1 MKMTNKEAYI
11 QKLHAKIDEW
21 NADIDKLKA
30 KADQVEAD
38 AKIEYQKQ
46 IETLKNKRNDIEKKV
61 SEISRSGE
69 DAWQD
74 LKAGIDL
81 AREAM
86 SEAIQSATSRF
97 K

>member
-1 MKMTNKEAYI
+1 MNSKEAYI

-21 NADIDKLKA
+21 NADIDRLKA

-38 AKIEYQKQ
+38 SKIEYQKQ
-46 IETLKNKRNDIEKKV
+46 VEALKNNRDDIEKKI

-69 DAWQD
+69 NAWED

-86 SEAIQSATSRF
+86 SEAIKSATSRF

>member
-1 MKMTNKEAYI
+1 MNPKEAYV

-21 NADIDKLKA
+21 NADIDRLKA

-38 AKIEYQKQ
+38 SKIEYQKQ
-46 IETLKNKRNDIEKKV
+46 IQALKNKRDEIEKKI

-69 DAWQD
+69 NAWKD
-74 LKAGIDL
+74 LKAGVDL
-81 AREAM
+81 AWDAM
-86 SEAIQSATSRF
+86 SEAIKSATSRF

>member
-1 MKMTNKEAYI
+1 MSKKDAYI

-21 NADIDKLKA
+21 NADIDKLTA
-30 KADQVEAD
+30 KASQVEAES
-38 AKIEYQKQ
+38 KIEYQKQ
-46 IETLKNKRNDIEKKV
+46 IGTLKNKRDEVEKKV

-81 AREAM
+81 AWEAM
-86 SEAIQSATSRF
+86 SEAIKSATSRF

>member
-1 MKMTNKEAYI
+1 MINKEAYI
-11 QKLHAKIDEW
+11 KKLHAKIDEW
-21 NADIDKLKA
+21 NADIDKLTA
-30 KADQVEAD
+30 KASQVEAES
-38 AKIEYQKQ
+38 KIEYQKQ
-46 IETLKNKRNDIEKKV
+46 IGTLKNKRDELEKKV

-81 AREAM
+81 AWEAM
-86 SEAIQSATSRF
+86 SEAIKSATSRF

>member
-1 MKMTNKEAYI
+1 MKNKEAYI
-11 QKLHAKIDEW
+11 QKLHVKIDEW

-30 KADQVEAD
+30 KADQAEAD

-46 IETLKNKRNDIEKKV
+46 IEALNDKRNELEKKV
-61 SEISRSGE
+61 SEISRSSE

-81 AREAM
+81 AWEAM
-86 SEAIQSATSRF
+86 NEAIKSATSRF

>member
-1 MKMTNKEAYI
+1 MKMKNKEAYI

-21 NADIDKLKA
+21 NTDIDKLKA

-38 AKIEYQKQ
+38 SKIEYQKQ
-46 IETLKNKRNDIEKKV
+46 MQALKSKRDEIEKKV

-69 DAWQD
+69 NAWED
-74 LKAGIDL
+74 LKAGVDL
-81 AREAM
+81 AWEAM
-86 SEAIQSATSRF
+86 SEAIKSATSRF

>member
-1 MKMTNKEAYI
+1 MKNKEAYI

-38 AKIEYQKQ
+38 SKIEYQKQ
-46 IETLKNKRNDIEKKV
+46 INILKTKRDEIEKKV

-69 DAWQD
+69 EAWED
-74 LKAGIDL
+74 LKAGVDL
-81 AREAM
+81 AWEAM
-86 SEAIQSATSRF
+86 SDAIKSATSRF

>member
-1 MKMTNKEAYI
+1 MKTKEAYI

-38 AKIEYQKQ
+38 SKIEYQKQ
-46 IETLKNKRNDIEKKV
+46 IKILKSKRDEIEKKV

-69 DAWQD
+69 QAWED
-74 LKAGIDL
+74 LKAGVDL

-86 SEAIQSATSRF
+86 SEAIKSATSRL

>member
-1 MKMTNKEAYI
+1 MKNKEAYI

-21 NADIDKLKA
+21 NADIDKLRA
-30 KADQVEAD
+30 KADQAEAD

-46 IETLKNKRNDIEKKV
+46 IEALIDKRDDVEKKV
-61 SEISRSGE
+61 SEIGRSGE

-74 LKAGIDL
+74 LKAGIDR
-81 AREAM
+81 AWEAM
-86 SEAIQSATSRF
+86 NEAIKSATSRF